1 MAGLFIKQATVK
13 SDSDYVLDSAEY
25 EQILKDVRVLKP
37 SPAGAGDSKSKA
49 FQGKE
54 FTKEKLKDIVLSI
67 PRLEKSKF
75 YYHDFLELLV
85 KTAALMNLKEAE
97 ELLINT
103 ITARLEHLIGLLEKK
118 FVDVKKRFIEQC
130 EKNHELN
137 QYTPMYVVP
146 DQVDEIAGEVL
157 TEEDDDSDGPPAGY
171 YEEQGFA

>member
-1 MAGLFIKQATVK
+1 MPPVATK
-13 SDSDYVLDSAEY
+13 AQTTSP
-25 EQILKDVRVLKP
+25 DVH
-37 SPAGAGDSKSKA
+37 S
-49 FQGKE
+49 
-54 FTKEKLKDIVLSI
+54 
-67 PRLEKSKF
+67 
-75 YYHDFLELLV
+75 
-85 KTAALMNLKEAE
+85 
-97 ELLINT
+97 